1 MMKPLIVPSSLYR
14 PTARII
20 DGRYEGERASSPARK

>member
-1 MMKPLIVPSSLYR
+1 MKPLIVLSSLHR

-20 DGRYEGERASSPARK
+20 DGRYEGERASSPATK